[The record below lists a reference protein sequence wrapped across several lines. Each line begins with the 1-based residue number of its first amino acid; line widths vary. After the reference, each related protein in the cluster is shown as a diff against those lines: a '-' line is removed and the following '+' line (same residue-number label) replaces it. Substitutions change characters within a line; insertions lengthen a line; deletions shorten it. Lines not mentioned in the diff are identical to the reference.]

1 MNDHDLLTEEEFS
14 GRLNAFAEAVLA
26 LRSCDPSEAIA
37 AMKRAEY
44 LRQDLENHDRLL
56 RLRLNEQTRHNVFDS
71 IRKVSEG

>member
-1 MNDHDLLTEEEFS
+1 MSDHDLLTEEEFS

-26 LRSCDPSEAIA
+26 LRSCDPSAAIA

-56 RLRLNEQTRHNVFDS
+56 RLRLSEQTRHNVFDS
-71 IRKVSEG
+71 IRKASEG